1 MAKFVVWLL
10 SFMFFCALVAVAGV
24 LFVIFHYEKDLPD
37 YLQLSDYQPAVTT
50 RLYAGNGNLLAEY
63 AAEKRIFVPV
73 SRMPPHILEAFIS
86 AEDKHFYSHGGLDY
100 TGIARAV
107 LVNIKNHGKGRRM
120 VGASTITQQVAKNF
134 LLTNEVSF
142 DRKIKEAL
150 IAFRMERTFTKEHI
164 LELYLNEIYLGKS
177 SYGVAAA
184 ALNYFNK
191 SLDELTLGE
200 IAFLAAL
207 PKAPNNYDPVKKKAA
222 ALERRNWVLER
233 MEEDGYISKEEMQ
246 TAQAED
252 IILAPRDKNK
262 AEGGEYFAEEVR
274 RIVEDKYG
282 KESLYQGGLDIRTS
296 LDPDM
301 QKIASAALE
310 KGLIDF
316 DMSMG
321 WRGPVAH
328 FKTKEEFLAEKHAD
342 SAVIVDD
349 IQDLDDNDDNA
360 DVATDGGSENDKPEN
375 LVKKVIPDKLQKD
388 LAKYELPF
396 IERLKQYPL
405 PRFVPDGW
413 KLALVDSLTD
423 TEAFITLAD
432 ESKGKIDV
440 KDMLWARVKND
451 DMSLG
456 PEVSYPSNVLEAG
469 DVVWVQELPPDE
481 NKNENQEKTEKEQEN
496 NEQDSNVDSE
506 KQPLILSYALRQMP
520 QVNGALIAID
530 PNTGRILAMSGG
542 ISFTQSQFNR
552 ATQALRQPGSSFKP
566 FVYLAALD
574 SGYTP
579 STLILDAPFVLDQ
592 GPNKPKWRPGN
603 YSQTYYGPTTLRV
616 GLEKSRNLMT
626 VRLARAV
633 GMRKV
638 SNYAKNFGI
647 SDKMPALLSM
657 SLGAGET
664 TLFRLVTAYSMLVN
678 GGKRITPTF
687 IDRIQDRTGKTIY
700 RHHNDVCPDCKDVE
714 WYNDLEVPTVF
725 DSREQVE
732 DARSAYQMVN
742 MLNGVVE
749 RGTGIG
755 VKMKG
760 VPLAGKTGTSDNF
773 QDAWFIGFTSDL
785 VVGVF
790 VGYDEPRTMGS
801 KGQGAR
807 AAAPIFKEFMKDA
820 VKLITPVPFRVP
832 AGIKLVRVNHKTGL
846 PAKSGDKAVVLE
858 AFKAEDDTG
867 RQGAVI
873 GEEASSVAGEDEDVP
888 NIGGFY

>member
-1 MAKFVVWLL
+1 MAKFISWLF
-10 SFMFFCALVAVAGV
+10 SFIFFCALVAIIGV

-37 YLQLSDYQPAVTT
+37 YLQLSDYQPAITT
-50 RLYAGNGNLLAEY
+50 RLYAGNGSLLAEY

-86 AEDKHFYSHGGLDY
+86 AEDKNFYSHGGVDY

-107 LVNIKNHGKGRRM
+107 IVNVKNRGSGRRM

-150 IAFRMERTFTKEHI
+150 IAFRMEKAFTKEHI

-191 SLDELTLGE
+191 SLEELTLGE

-207 PKAPNNYDPVKKKAA
+207 PKAPNNYNPVTKKQAA
-222 ALERRNWVLER
+222 IDRRNWVLHR
-233 MEEDGYISKEEMQ
+233 MYDDGYITQEEKEL
-246 TAQAED
+246 AQAED
-252 IILAPRDKNK
+252 IVLAPRDKNK
-262 AEGGEYFAEEVR
+262 ATDGEYFAEEVR
-274 RIVEDKYG
+274 RIVEEKYG
-282 KESLYQGGLDIRTS
+282 KDSLYQGGLDIRTS
-296 LDPDM
+296 LEPEM
-301 QKIASAALE
+301 QKFASAALE
-310 KGLIDF
+310 KGLIDL
-316 DMSMG
+316 DMRMG
-321 WRGPVAH
+321 WRGAVTH
-328 FKTKEEFLAEKHAD
+328 FLTKEEY
-342 SAVIVDD
+342 
-349 IQDLDDNDDNA
+349 
-360 DVATDGGSENDKPEN
+360 
-375 LVKKVIPDKLQKD
+375 
-388 LAKYELPF
+388 LAKLEKESVVVDNLSDLGVKEETGEENPAKDDKKEPSAAELEMYEMPF
-396 IERLKQYPL
+396 IERLKRYRL
-405 PRFVPDGW
+405 PDFVPEGW
-413 KLALVDSLTD
+413 RLALVESLSDTD
-423 TEAFITLAD
+423 AFIAFAD
-432 ESKGKIDV
+432 ESKGKINV
-440 KDMLWARVKND
+440 EDMKWARIRND
-451 DMSLG
+451 DNTLG
-456 PEVSYPSNVLEAG
+456 PKVSYPSNVLEAG
-469 DVVWVQELPPDE
+469 DVVWVQPVPEDE
-481 NKNENQEKTEKEQEN
+481 KKKNKKDKAKKENAENTEEEKETE
-496 NEQDSNVDSE
+496 EI
-506 KQPLILSYALRQMP
+506 PSYALRQMP
-520 QVNGALIAID
+520 QVNGALIVMD
-530 PNTGRILAMSGG
+530 TNTGRILAMSGG
-542 ISFTQSQFNR
+542 ISFSQSQFNR

-592 GPNKPKWRPGN
+592 GPNRPKWRPGN

-638 SNYAKNFGI
+638 SAYAKNFGI
-647 SDKMPALLSM
+647 SDKMPPLLSM

-664 TLFRLVTAYSMLVN
+664 TLFRMVTAYSMLVN

-700 RHHNDVCPDCKDVE
+700 RHYDDACPDCKDVE
-714 WYNDLEVPTVF
+714 WNENLTVPTIF
-725 DSREQVE
+725 DSREQIE

-742 MLNGVVE
+742 MLSGVVE
-749 RGTGIG
+749 RGTGIS

-790 VGYDEPRTMGS
+790 VGYDEPKTMGPQ
-801 KGQGAR
+801 GQGAS
-807 AAAPIFKEFMKDA
+807 AAAPIFREFMKEA
-820 VKLITPVPFRVP
+820 VKLINPVPFRVP

-846 PAKSGDKAVVLE
+846 PARPGDKEVVLE
-858 AFKAEDDTG
+858 AFKAEDDVSK
-867 RQGAVI
+867 RGAVV
-873 GEEASSVAGEDEDVP
+873 GEEASSVAGEDEDIP
-888 NIGGFY
+888 SIGGFY

>member
-1 MAKFVVWLL
+1 MAKFIVWLL
-10 SFMFFCALVAVAGV
+10 SFLFFCALVAISGV
-24 LFVIFHYEKDLPD
+24 LFVIFYYEKDLPD
-37 YLQLSDYQPAVTT
+37 YLQLSDYQPPVTT

-63 AAEKRIFVPV
+63 AVEKRIFVPV
-73 SRMPPHILEAFIS
+73 TRMPSNVLAAFIS

-100 TGIARAV
+100 SGIIRAII
-107 LVNIKNHGKGRRM
+107 VNVKNRGKGKRM

-150 IAFRMERTFTKEHI
+150 IAFRMEKAFTKEHI

-191 SLDELTLGE
+191 SLDELTLSE
-200 IAFLAAL
+200 MAFLAAL
-207 PKAPNNYDPVKKKAA
+207 PKAPNNYDPVRKKQAA
-222 ALERRNWVLER
+222 IWRRNWVLDR
-233 MEEDGYISKEEMQ
+233 MTEDGYITVEE
-246 TAQAED
+246 AEAAKAED
-252 IILAPRDKNK
+252 IVLAPRDKNK
-262 AEGGEYFAEEVR
+262 AADGEYFAEEVR
-274 RIVEDKYG
+274 RIVEEKYG

-296 LDPDM
+296 LEPDM

-310 KGLIDF
+310 KGLIDL
-316 DMSMG
+316 DMRMG
-321 WRGPVAH
+321 WRGPVTH
-328 FKTKEEFLAEKHAD
+328 FLTKKEFLDEQKKDGKKPTEEELAEY
-342 SAVIVDD
+342 
-349 IQDLDDNDDNA
+349 DL
-360 DVATDGGSENDKPEN
+360 S
-375 LVKKVIPDKLQKD
+375 
-388 LAKYELPF
+388 F
-396 IERLKQYPL
+396 SERLKNYPL
-405 PRFVPDGW
+405 PNFIPNGW
-413 KLALVDSLTD
+413 KLALVDKLTD
-423 TEAFITLAD
+423 TDAFITLAD
-432 ESKGKIDV
+432 DTKGKINV
-440 KDMLWARVKND
+440 KDMKWARIKND
-451 DMSLG
+451 DTTLG
-456 PEVSYPSNVLEAG
+456 PVVSYPSNVLETG
-469 DVVWVQELPPDE
+469 DVIWVQEVAEKDE
-481 NKNENQEKTEKEQEN
+481 KKEKSLQNK
-496 NEQDSNVDSE
+496 DSDSE
-506 KQPLILSYALRQMP
+506 LDSKESPLILSYALRQMP
-520 QVNGALIAID
+520 KVNGALIAIE

-542 ISFTQSQFNR
+542 ISFSQSQFNR

-592 GPNKPKWRPGN
+592 GPNRPKWRPGN

-638 SNYAKNFGI
+638 SDYAKIFGI
-647 SDKMPALLSM
+647 SDKMPPLLSM

-664 TLFRLVTAYSMLVN
+664 TLFRLVGAYSMLVN
-678 GGKRITPTF
+678 GGKAITPTF
-687 IDRIQDRTGKTIY
+687 IDRIQDRTGTTIY
-700 RHHNDVCPDCKDVE
+700 RHHEDVCENCKDVE
-714 WYNDLEVPTVF
+714 WSDDLEVPTIL
-725 DSREQVE
+725 DSREQIE

-749 RGTGIG
+749 RGTGIS

-790 VGYDEPRTMGS
+790 VGYDEPATMGS
-801 KGQGAR
+801 KGQGAS
-807 AAAPIFKEFMKDA
+807 AAAPIFKEFMNSA
-820 VKLITPVPFRVP
+820 VKLITPAPFRVP

-846 PAKSGDKAVVLE
+846 PAKPTDKEVVLE
-858 AFKAEDDTG
+858 AFKAEDNIG
-867 RQGAVI
+867 KQGAVI
-873 GEEASSVAGEDEDVP
+873 GEDASSVAGEEDDVP
-888 NIGGFY
+888 NMGGFY